1 MVEEVGGVSG
11 INVLA
16 PTAPLYYPTDTGRV
30 RIFKIYKLQI
40 TVCSFLFKDAR
51 LERRVIIGGSAFGR
65 APPPAN
71 DAPPKGLKVNNFEF

>member
-16 PTAPLYYPTDTGRV
+16 PTAPLYYPTDTERV
-30 RIFKIYKLQI
+30 RIFKIQDLQI
-40 TVCSFLFKDAR
+40 TIGSFLFKDAR

-65 APPPAN
+65 APHPPMMN
-71 DAPPKGLKVNNFEF
+71 PQKDLKVNNFEF